1 MMRAVVGGVALAA
14 SLVLSL
20 ADAAAAVQ
28 VEQADRTVQR
38 LEVRYAEPVPTKR
51 HPYRAY
57 FELNDGSAWRY
68 LNSRVCMDADK
79 VPDRICKT
87 VFWYAR

>member
-1 MMRAVVGGVALAA
+1 MRRVLAA
-14 SLVLSL
+14 TAAVLFLS
-20 ADAAAAVQ
+20 APAHAVQ
-28 VEQADRTVQR
+28 VESPVRTVDR
-38 LEVRYAEPVPTKR
+38 LEVVYAEPVPTPR
-51 HPYRAY
+51 HPYRQY

-68 LNSRVCMDADK
+68 LNSRVCQQADD

>member
-1 MMRAVVGGVALAA
+1 MRRVLAA
-14 SLVLSL
+14 SAALLFLS
-20 ADAAAAVQ
+20 AGPAVAGQ
-28 VEQADRTVQR
+28 IEEADRTVER

-57 FELNDGSAWRY
+57 FELNDGSSFRY
-68 LNSRVCMDADK
+68 LNSRVCMAGDK

>member
-1 MMRAVVGGVALAA
+1 MEQNMKIALTTVAAL
-14 SLVLSL
+14 LFLS
-20 ADAAAAVQ
+20 APAHAGQ
-28 VEQADRTVQR
+28 VEQADRTVER

-57 FELNDGSAWRY
+57 FELNDGSSFRY
-68 LNSRVCMDADK
+68 LNSRVCMAGDK

>member
-1 MMRAVVGGVALAA
+1 MRRAVVGGVALAA

-28 VEQADRTVQR
+28 VEEADRTVER
-38 LEVRYAEPVPTKR
+38 LEVRYVEPVPTKR
-51 HPYRAY
+51 FPHRAY
-57 FELNDGSAWRY
+57 FELNDGSSWRY
-68 LNSRVCMDADK
+68 LNSRICIQADK
-79 VPDRICKT
+79 VPNRICKT